1 VSIEAALHRTIGWAS
16 GYNGAMISKLKSIF
30 DSALSHRDDDTD
42 GGHHIERAAAA
53 LMIEMSRADH
63 NVDERERALIANAL
77 TKVFGLS
84 AAQVAELLEHAGASA
99 DDATSLYEFTSVLN
113 EQFDQAEKTHFVEQ
127 LWRIAYAD
135 GELEKHEAH
144 LVRKVADLLHL
155 RHREYIGAKLR
166 AQP

>member
-1 VSIEAALHRTIGWAS
+1 
-16 GYNGAMISKLKSIF
+16 MISKLKSIF
-30 DSALSHRDDDTD
+30 DSALSHRDDNTD

-84 AAQVAELLEHAGASA
+84 AAQVDELLEHAGASA

-113 EQFDQAEKTHFVEQ
+113 AQFDQAEKTHFVEQ

-144 LVRKVADLLHL
+144 LVRKVADPLLL

>member
-1 VSIEAALHRTIGWAS
+1 
-16 GYNGAMISKLKSIF
+16 
-30 DSALSHRDDDTD
+30 
-42 GGHHIERAAAA
+42 
-53 LMIEMSRADH
+53 MIEMSRADH
-63 NVDERERALIANAL
+63 GVDEREQALIANAL

-84 AAQVAELLEHAGASA
+84 AAQVSELLEHAEASA
-99 DDATSLYEFTSVLN
+99 DDATSLYEFTAVLN

-166 AQP
+166 AESQ